1 MVGCLP
7 IINWGFL
14 PNTSKEIKKE
24 VKGRKKSG
32 RKRRRER
39 KKSGDEEKEVAPK
52 EQPCPLGS

>member
-32 RKRRRER
+32 RKRRR
-39 KKSGDEEKEVAPK
+39 KSGEEEKEVAPK